1 MTVCLRRIA
10 SLPNG
15 FDELRADA
23 EANGYRQLRR
33 LAAELETGQAMFHAV
48 VAVFIDRGLVG
59 VGAIT
64 DEPQPASEP
73 AWRLRRLYVHRRF
86 RRRGI
91 ARSMVR
97 ALLAEAAD
105 KVRLVTV
112 HAGDDDAARFWEA
125 IGFQHAACKAWT
137 HQTTPAAAAAG
148 GASKP
153 VA

>member
-1 MTVCLRRIA
+1 MTVCLRRLA

-23 EANGYRQLRR
+23 EADGHRQLRR
-33 LAAELETGQAMFHAV
+33 LAAELETRQAMFHAV
-48 VAVFIDRGLVG
+48 VAAFIDRGLVG

-97 ALLAEAAD
+97 ALLDEAAR
-105 KVRLVTV
+105 KVRIVTV

-125 IGFQHAACKAWT
+125 IGFQQAACKAWT
-137 HQTTPAAAAAG
+137 HQTTLAAAAAG
-148 GASKP
+148 GACKP